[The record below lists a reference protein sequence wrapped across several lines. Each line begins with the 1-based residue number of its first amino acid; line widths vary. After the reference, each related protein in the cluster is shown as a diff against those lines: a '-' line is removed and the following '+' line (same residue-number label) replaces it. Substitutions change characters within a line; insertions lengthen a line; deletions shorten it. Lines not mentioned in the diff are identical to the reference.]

1 MIDRRAFITLV
12 GGAAAAWP
20 VATRAQS
27 PGRVRRVAVLMGY
40 SESDPEAK
48 ALLSAFTQ
56 GLSELGWADGR
67 NLRMDIRWAPGSVDL
82 MRVYAKELVDLQPD
96 VILANSTPVT
106 AALQRATQ
114 TIPIVFVIVSDP
126 VGQGFVASLAR
137 PGGNVTGFSQ
147 VQTAMTSKW
156 LELLKELAP
165 GLKRAA
171 MMFNPDTAPYIKS
184 FFVPSFEAA
193 VQSFH
198 LGAIMAPVR
207 SDAEIE
213 AAIAALGHG
222 PRGGLLV
229 MPDNFVEIHRATII
243 AATARN
249 HVPAVYQTP
258 LQARNGGLLS
268 YGADFEDIFHR
279 AARYVDSILRGLK
292 PSELPVQ
299 LPIKYLMVVNLK
311 TAKALG
317 LTIPPSLLGRA
328 DELIR

>member
-1 MIDRRAFITLV
+1 MKRRSFFILC
-12 GGAAAAWP
+12 GGLLAAPIAAE
-20 VATRAQS
+20 AQQA
-27 PGRVRRVAVLMGY
+27 GKLRRIAVLMGY
-40 SESDPEAK
+40 GESDPEAK
-48 ALLSAFTQ
+48 ALFSAFAQ

-67 NLRMDIRWAPGSVDL
+67 NLLMDIRWAPGRVDL
-82 MRVYAKELVDLQPD
+82 MRAYAKELVDLQPD

-106 AALQRATQ
+106 AALHRATQ

-156 LELLKELAP
+156 LGLLKELSP

-171 MMFNPDTAPYIKS
+171 MMFNPDTAPYIRS
-184 FFVPSFEAA
+184 FFLPSFEAA
-193 VQSFH
+193 AQSFRV
-198 LGAIMAPVR
+198 GATVAPVR

-213 AAIAALGHG
+213 AAIAALARE

-243 AATARN
+243 AAAARN

-268 YGADFEDIFHR
+268 YGADFEDIFRR
-279 AARYVDSILRGLK
+279 AARYVDSILRGSK
-292 PSELPVQ
+292 PAELPVQ
-299 LPIKYLMVVNLK
+299 LPNKYLMVINLK

-317 LTIPPSLLGRA
+317 LTIPPSLLQRA
-328 DELIR
+328 DQVIE

>member
-1 MIDRRAFITLV
+1 MKRREFITLAS
-12 GGAAAAWP
+12 GAAAAWP
-20 VATRAQS
+20 LEAQAQQ
-27 PGRVRRVAVLMGY
+27 PGQVRRVGVLMGY
-40 SESDPEAK
+40 GETDPEAK
-48 ALLSAFTQ
+48 ALLSAFVQ
-56 GLSELGWADGR
+56 RLSELGWADGR

-82 MRVYAKELVDLQPD
+82 MRAHAKELVDLQPD
-96 VILANSTPVT
+96 VVLANSTPVT
-106 AALQRATQ
+106 AALQRATP

-126 VGQGFVASLAR
+126 VGQGFVASLAH

-156 LELLKELAP
+156 LQLLKELAP

-171 MMFNPDTAPYIKS
+171 MIFNPDTAPYVRS
-184 FFVPSFEAA
+184 FFLPSFEAA
-193 VQSFH
+193 AQSFH
-198 LGAIMAPVR
+198 MAAVVAPVH

-213 AAIAALGHG
+213 TVIAGLGRG

-243 AATARN
+243 AAAARN

-268 YGADFEDIFHR
+268 YGADFGDLFRR
-279 AARYVDSILRGLK
+279 AAGYVDSILRGAK

-299 LPIKYLMVVNLK
+299 LPTKYVLVINLK

-317 LTIPPSLLGRA
+317 LTIPPSLLQGA
-328 DELIR
+328 DEVIQ